1 MDIMKL
7 SILASIASSIEAI
20 NSSINEVVWGPPI
33 LILLVGTGIILTF
46 VTGFIIYR
54 RFGFVMKNTF
64 GKMFD
69 KTAAEAGGI
78 TPFQAVS
85 TALAATVGTG
95 NIAGVATAIV
105 SGGPGAV
112 FWMWL
117 AAIIG
122 MTTKFAEVTLSIAY
136 RERNEKGEFAGG
148 PMYYIKNGLGS
159 KFKWLATIFA
169 LFGSLAAFGIGS
181 AVQSNSIASAF
192 ETTFG
197 IPPLWMGI
205 GLAIVAGIIL
215 LGGIKR
221 IGQVAEKI
229 VPFMAAAYIL
239 GALIILVMR
248 AGEIPR
254 AFGLIFGNAFNFR
267 AAGGGFLGFTI
278 MQAMR
283 YGVARGVFTNEAG
296 LGSAPIAHAAST
308 IDHPIRQGLWGAF
321 EVFVDTIMICSM
333 TALVIL
339 TSRLAET
346 TTLAGASLTTA
357 AFESGFPGGGLIVTF
372 GILLFAFT
380 TIVGW
385 SYYGEKC
392 IEYVTGTA
400 KVIPF
405 YRVVYIAFV
414 VLGTVGGLDLVWGI
428 ADTLNGLMAIPNL
441 IALLA
446 LSGVVAKLTKDFF
459 ADPERIR
466 KSPAEYESFLRRP
479 DGNIVVN
486 TPSDKIS

>member
-1 MDIMKL
+1 MDIRSLSLFL
-7 SILASIASSIEAI
+7 SIAESIEKINGAI
-20 NSSINEVVWGPPI
+20 NDVVWGPPI
-33 LILLVGTGIILTF
+33 LVLLIGTGIILTV
-46 VTGFIIYR
+46 VTGFVVYK

-69 KTAAEAGGI
+69 KAEAEAGGV

-122 MTTKFAEVTLSIAY
+122 MTTKFSEVTLSIAY
-136 RERNEKGEFAGG
+136 RERTEKGEFAGG
-148 PMYYIKNGLGS
+148 PMYYITNGLGL
-159 KFKWLATIFA
+159 KWLATLFA
-169 LFGSLAAFGIGS
+169 IFGSLAAFGIGS

-192 ETTFG
+192 QGQFNF
-197 IPPLWMGI
+197 PPLVM
-205 GLAIVAGIIL
+205 GIIL
-215 LGGIKR
+215 AVVAAIILIGGIKR
-221 IGQVAEKI
+221 IGQFAEKV

-239 GALIILVMR
+239 GALIILVLH
-248 AGEIPR
+248 ADKIPH
-254 AFGLIFGNAFNFR
+254 AFGLIFGNAFNLK

-283 YGVARGVFTNEAG
+283 YGIARGVFTNEAG

-308 IDHPIRQGLWGAF
+308 IDHPVRQGLWGAF

-339 TSRLAET
+339 TSGLAET
-346 TTLAGASLTTA
+346 DPTLKGAALTTA
-357 AFESGFPGGGLIVTF
+357 AFHKGLPGGGYIVTF

-385 SYYGEKC
+385 CYYGEKC
-392 IEYVTGTA
+392 IEYLLGS
-400 KVIPF
+400 KVINP
-405 YRVVYIAFV
+405 YRVVYIAFII
-414 VLGTVGGLDLVWGI
+414 LGTVGGLDLVWNI

-446 LSGVVAKLTKDFF
+446 LSGVVAKLVKDFF
-459 ADPERIR
+459 ADPDR
-466 KSPAEYESFLRRP
+466 KRTSPAEYDALLKRP
-479 DGNIVVN
+479 G
-486 TPSDKIS
+486 KK